1 MSYTNVPSEILSEI
15 IDLLLQMSSRFELKN
30 GRYVFQKGEHVEGEH
45 VENDISRLKELSKKV
60 PEPLSSLLVSMANS
74 SDNFFRLWSKT
85 VDTLL
90 ELSKSNYI
98 DR

>member
-1 MSYTNVPSEILSEI
+1 MPYEDVPSEVLSDI
-15 IDLLLQMSSRFELKN
+15 IELLLSISCKLEYRN
-30 GRYVFQKGEHVEGEH
+30 GRYVIRKGED

-74 SDNFFRLWSKT
+74 SDNFFRLWSKA

>member
-1 MSYTNVPSEILSEI
+1 MPYEDVPSEVLSDI
-15 IDLLLQMSSRFELKN
+15 IELLLSISCKFEYRN
-30 GRYVFQKGEHVEGEH
+30 GRYVIRKGED

>member
-1 MSYTNVPSEILSEI
+1 MPYEDVPSEVLSDI
-15 IDLLLQMSSRFELKN
+15 IELLLSISCKFEYRN
-30 GRYVFQKGEHVEGEH
+30 GRYVVRRDRHIED
-45 VENDISRLKELSKKV
+45 DISRLKTLSQKV

>member
-1 MSYTNVPSEILSEI
+1 MPYEDVPSEVLSDI
-15 IDLLLQMSSRFELKN
+15 IELLLSISCKFEYRN
-30 GRYVFQKGEHVEGEH
+30 GRYVVRKGED

>member
-1 MSYTNVPSEILSEI
+1 MPYEDVPSEVLSDI
-15 IDLLLQMSSRFELKN
+15 IELLLSISCKFEYRN
-30 GRYVFQKGEHVEGEH
+30 GRYVIRKGED
-45 VENDISRLKELSKKV
+45 VENDISRLKELSQKV

>member
-1 MSYTNVPSEILSEI
+1 MPYEDVPSEVLSDI
-15 IDLLLQMSSRFELKN
+15 IELLLSISCKFEYRN
-30 GRYVFQKGEHVEGEH
+30 GRYVIRKGEDI
-45 VENDISRLKELSKKV
+45 ENDISRLKELSKKV

>member
-1 MSYTNVPSEILSEI
+1 MPYEDVPSEVLSDI
-15 IDLLLQMSSRFELKN
+15 IELLLSISCKFEYRN
-30 GRYVFQKGEHVEGEH
+30 GRYVIRKGED
-45 VENDISRLKELSKKV
+45 VENDISRLKELSQKV
-60 PEPLSSLLVSMANS
+60 PEPLSSLLVSTANS

>member
-30 GRYVFQKGEHVEGEH
+30 GRYVFQKGEHVE
-45 VENDISRLKELSKKV
+45 NDISRLKELSKKV
-60 PEPLSSLLVSMANS
+60 PEPLSSFLMSMANS

>member
-15 IDLLLQMSSRFELKN
+15 IDLLLQMSSRFEFKN
-30 GRYVFQKGEHVEGEH
+30 GRYVIRKGED
-45 VENDISRLKELSKKV
+45 VENDISRLKELSQKV

>member
-15 IDLLLQMSSRFELKN
+15 IDLLLQISCKFEFKN
-30 GRYVFQKGEHVEGEH
+30 GRYVIRKGED
-45 VENDISRLKELSKKV
+45 VENDISRLKELSQKV

>member
-1 MSYTNVPSEILSEI
+1 MSYTGISSATFSKIT
-15 IDLLLQMSSRFELKN
+15 DLLLKISCGFEFSR
-30 GRYVFQKGEHVEGEH
+30 GGYVVKKDENVER
-45 VENDISRLKELSKKV
+45 NIARLKELSQKV

>member
-1 MSYTNVPSEILSEI
+1 MSYVDVPTEILSEI
-15 IDLLLQMSSRFELKN
+15 VDLLLQISSKFELQN
-30 GRYVFQKGEHVEGEH
+30 GRYVIRRKEH

-60 PEPLSSLLVSMANS
+60 PDPLSSLLVSMANS

-90 ELSKSNYI
+90 ELSKSDYI
-98 DR
+98 NR